1 MKSFQKLFMCETLEE
16 NPRAFLLL
24 ATNYYIQKN
33 FPQLWS
39 PLMHPAQ
46 TQFHEPCCRGS
57 IHIINRKTL
66 HVARPSANWLNESV
80 PKSDSNHTSRVLWSI
95 AFPTEFAGIW
105 NVHLQKYPVRAME
118 GCFKNGTKD
127 KIKNTK
133 GHIAQLKCHSPQWAF
148 FGIPTSIWSSSSC
161 DICAN
166 VNDSKPTILWFWLH
180 DYFS

>member
-1 MKSFQKLFMCETLEE
+1 MVLISWDWPRKIMKSFQKLFMCETLEE

-105 NVHLQKYPVRAME
+105 NVHLQKYPVRAIE
-118 GCFKNGTKD
+118 GCFKMEPKR
-127 KIKNTK
+127 K
-133 GHIAQLKCHSPQWAF
+133 
-148 FGIPTSIWSSSSC
+148 
-161 DICAN
+161 
-166 VNDSKPTILWFWLH
+166 
-180 DYFS
+180 

>member
-66 HVARPSANWLNESV
+66 HVARPSANWFNESV
-80 PKSDSNHTSRVLWSI
+80 PKSDSNHTGRVLWST

-118 GCFKNGTKD
+118 GCFKMEPKTKY
-127 KIKNTK
+127 KIQKATLLCRNATLPSGLSLEFPLLFDRRPPVK
-133 GHIAQLKCHSPQWAF
+133 YVQ
-148 FGIPTSIWSSSSC
+148 T
-161 DICAN
+161 
-166 VNDSKPTILWFWLH
+166 
-180 DYFS
+180 